1 MQQQASRI
9 SPLPRNQRFPF
20 SLDCETIFYR
30 GALALRIYYICNRLR
45 KLRQSANISHDLH
58 LHDSPFYARSF
69 KPSGHVNHNRHLT
82 PWIFAIRFLFR
93 TVLHLFLLFSFFF
106 FYIETQL
113 LLVILYLPNSNS
125 PYPRCFFSNKYL
137 SK

>member
-82 PWIFAIRFLFR
+82 PSIFTIRFLFH
-93 TVLHLFLLFSFFF
+93 TVLLYLFLLFC
-106 FYIETQL
+106 FYIVT
-113 LLVILYLPNSNS
+113 IK
-125 PYPRCFFSNKYL
+125 PRNRGDSVFTKFKFSL
-137 SK
+137 SALFLFQ